1 MNRTSLGL
9 CIMSM
14 CTAKA
19 LSSLGSSIPPLAP
32 GMRRIFIVRHG
43 QTDWNVQRRIQGG
56 GADLELNKMGEAQAA
71 AAAAELANVGP
82 FSVVASSHLVRAK
95 RTADHIAIK
104 HPDAR
109 RIVDERFGEM
119 RFGKFEGAELG
130 ADAEAAKEFRA
141 IKKSWIEQG
150 RVDLEWPCSPGSST
164 EVGESPQA
172 CADRGRAGIEALL
185 KVGAEDDAVDE
196 TLPMAVVAH
205 GAFNKLLISSLL
217 WNDVRRSSELEQSNV
232 AINVLDFDPANGS
245 FEARILNYHEHAKD
259 LQ

>member
-1 MNRTSLGL
+1 
-9 CIMSM
+9 MSM

-130 ADAEAAKEFRA
+130 ADAEAAKEVRLPTPNPREGDPTIVIVTIDSA
-141 IKKSWIEQG
+141 PRIAACN
-150 RVDLEWPCSPGSST
+150 VSST
-164 EVGESPQA
+164 V
-172 CADRGRAGIEALL
+172 
-185 KVGAEDDAVDE
+185 
-196 TLPMAVVAH
+196 
-205 GAFNKLLISSLL
+205 SSNIHHHRLFSF
-217 WNDVRRSSELEQSNV
+217 VR
-232 AINVLDFDPANGS
+232 
-245 FEARILNYHEHAKD
+245 
-259 LQ
+259 